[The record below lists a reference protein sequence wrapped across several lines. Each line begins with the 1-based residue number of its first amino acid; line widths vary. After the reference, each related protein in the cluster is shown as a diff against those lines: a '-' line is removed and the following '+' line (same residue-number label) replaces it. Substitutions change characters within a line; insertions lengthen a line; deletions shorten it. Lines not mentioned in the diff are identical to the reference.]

1 MYEKLINIGADG
13 KAEHNI
19 AESWT
24 FNEDGS
30 VVNINLKNNICFSD
44 GTRLTAYDVAY
55 SLKTID
61 NAENSFYKNCVENIK
76 TWSVTGDYSISIT
89 FYESGGNNIYYLSV
103 PIISSTFYGG
113 DYADEDVKTVLPSE
127 TVYTD
132 LKAMKNRIN

>member
-1 MYEKLINIGADG
+1 M
-13 KAEHNI
+13 
-19 AESWT
+19 
-24 FNEDGS
+24 
-30 VVNINLKNNICFSD
+30 CFSD

-113 DYADEDVKTVLPSE
+113 DYADEDVKTDVALGNGLYRFESYEKPDKLTLIASLNCFRGSAGNE
-127 TVYTD
+127 TV
-132 LKAMKNRIN
+132 LK